1 MANDYDGPY
10 TNLWFNI
17 YFKCLTYIRKKQISH
32 AHWDKSSFSID
43 RIVVAEGKNAY
54 SDNYNYLTQYVIQKS
69 ELTYIL
75 HIEKYDFIQAM

>member
-54 SDNYNYLTQYVIQKS
+54 SDNLQLPYSICNS
-69 ELTYIL
+69 EVWINIHFT
-75 HIEKYDFIQAM
+75 